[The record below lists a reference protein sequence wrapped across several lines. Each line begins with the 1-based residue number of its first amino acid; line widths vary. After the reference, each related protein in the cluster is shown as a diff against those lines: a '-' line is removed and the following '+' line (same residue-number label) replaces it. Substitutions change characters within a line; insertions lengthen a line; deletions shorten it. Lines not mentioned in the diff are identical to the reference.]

1 MAAPS
6 RYSKYPKKATVRKK
20 VGAKT
25 PLNRVKAKNVKPRDQ
40 NSIKSRKILVTGASG
55 YVGGRLV
62 RALVGEK
69 LSVRVFVRDAKKI
82 RDLPWVNDVEIV
94 QGNASNPD
102 DLKKALSGVH
112 TAFYLLHSINSGTNF
127 NEVEEAMA
135 ATFSKAATDAKVKQ
149 IVYLGGIA
157 NDKKMSK
164 HLSSRAKTGE
174 VLASG
179 LVPVMELRA
188 GIIIGSGSA
197 SFEMLR
203 HLTHRLPI
211 MTTPKWVSNLTHP
224 IAIRDVLWYLSNAAK
239 LKRPIAGIFDIGGA
253 EVLSYAEMMQKF
265 AKLSGLR
272 KRIIIKV
279 PVLSPG
285 LSSLWI
291 GLVTPVPTS
300 LARPLVGS
308 LINEV
313 VADPNKS
320 IDAIIPNPP
329 TGLIDLNTA
338 IELALTRIS
347 ENQVETR
354 WSDATAPT
362 APWQKAQSDPSWA
375 GESMYYDQR
384 SARTDAPIEK
394 VWESIEEIG
403 GEKGWYGADFLW
415 YLRGI
420 FDRFFGGVG
429 LRRGRRDPKTLRV
442 GESLDF
448 WRVEVIDRSGD
459 ERRLRLYAEMI
470 LPGKAWLEFRVS
482 KISDGT
488 SSKEG
493 IIYQTEVIQ
502 EASFAPRGLGGQIY
516 WHLVLP
522 FHAFIFP
529 TMLRNMIRSSKRKV
543 LFG

>member
-1 MAAPS
+1 M
-6 RYSKYPKKATVRKK
+6 T
-20 VGAKT
+20 
-25 PLNRVKAKNVKPRDQ
+25 
-40 NSIKSRKILVTGASG
+40 KSRRVLVTGASG

-62 RALVGEK
+62 RALLAEG
-69 LSVRVFVRDAKKI
+69 LTVRVMVRDARKI
-82 RDLPWVNDVEIV
+82 KDLPWSDQVEIF
-94 QGNASNPD
+94 QGNALNHEEVRD
-102 DLKKALSGVH
+102 ALKDVH
-112 TAFYLLHSINSGTNF
+112 TAFYLLHSIG
-127 NEVEEAMA
+127 VGPDYDAIEEEMA
-135 ATFSKAATDAKVKQ
+135 KTFSRAAADATIKQ

-164 HLSSRAKTGE
+164 HLSSRAHTGE
-174 VLASG
+174 VLAMGS
-179 LVPVMELRA
+179 VPVMELRA

-224 IAIRDVLWYLSNAAK
+224 IAIRDVLWYLTHAAQ
-239 LKRPIAGIFDIGGA
+239 LKEPVSGIFDIGGA

-272 KRIIIKV
+272 KRIIIRV
-279 PVLSPG
+279 PVLSPR

-320 IDAIIPNPP
+320 INGIIPKPP
-329 TGLIDLNTA
+329 QGLIDVSTA
-338 IELALTRIS
+338 IELALTRTND
-347 ENQVETR
+347 NQVETR
-354 WSDATAPT
+354 WSDATSPT
-362 APWQKAQSDPSWA
+362 APWQKAQGDPSWA
-375 GESMYYDQR
+375 GESMFYDR
-384 SARTDAPIEK
+384 RETLADAPLEK
-394 VWESIEEIG
+394 IWESIEEIG
-403 GEKGWYGADFLW
+403 GERGWYGADFLW
-415 YLRGI
+415 YLRGLL
-420 FDRFFGGVG
+420 DRFVGGVG

-448 WRVEVIDRSGD
+448 WRVEAIDKSGD

-470 LPGKAWLEFRVS
+470 LPGKAWLEFRV
-482 KISDGT
+482 KRVGD
-488 SSKEG
+488 K
-493 IIYQTEVIQ
+493 TEIVQ
-502 EASFAPRGLGGQIY
+502 EASFAPRGLGGQLY
-516 WHLVLP
+516 WYVILP
-522 FHAFIFP
+522 FHAFVFP
-529 TMLRNMIRSSKRKV
+529 TMLRNIVRSGRRKV